1 MASMSWS
8 CAEEGSTVNSR
19 CRTSGRY
26 PDLMSWIHAAA
37 FSAEPLYLNTAS
49 MGLPL
54 RATSDAL
61 TRELAGWSAGRRQA
75 NDYDGTVSRSRELY
89 AELVHVPASWVAI
102 GNQVSPLVGL
112 IAASVPDGAEV
123 LFAANDFTSVS
134 FPFAAHADR
143 GLRLREVPVHRI
155 ADEIGPDTAWVV
167 VSAAQSA
174 TGAVADLDAIE
185 AGAKKHGARTL
196 IDLTQAAGWLDIDA
210 SRFDATVCAAYKW
223 LLSPRG
229 TAFLTLDPELHE
241 SIRPLAANWYAGED
255 PWTSIYGLPLR
266 LAADARRFDVSPAWH
281 AWVGTEASLE
291 FLLDVGAPELE
302 AHALEVSAA
311 FASAA
316 GLPDARSAILALA
329 PVEGA
334 AEEIRDTLARLDVMA
349 ANRAGNLRLSFHVH
363 NTAEEVAPLGEA
375 LRGLVHIA
383 SGR

>member
-1 MASMSWS
+1 
-8 CAEEGSTVNSR
+8 
-19 CRTSGRY
+19 
-26 PDLMSWIHAAA
+26 MSWIHAAA

-49 MGLPL
+49 MGLPPK
-54 RATSDAL
+54 ATTDAL
-61 TRELAGWSAGRRQA
+61 TREIAGWSAGRRQA
-75 NDYDGTVSRSRELY
+75 NDYDATVTRSRQLY
-89 AELVHVPASWVAI
+89 AELVHVPAAWVAI

-123 LFAANDFTSVS
+123 LFAENDFTSVS

-143 GLRLREVPVHRI
+143 GLRLREVPVHTL
-155 ADEIGPDTAWVV
+155 AEEIGSDTAWVV
-167 VSAAQSA
+167 VSAVQSS
-174 TGAVADLDAIE
+174 TGTLADLDAIE
-185 AGAKKHGARTL
+185 AAAKKHGARTL
-196 IDLTQAAGWLDIDA
+196 IDLTQSAGWNDVDA

-223 LLSPRG
+223 LLCPRG
-229 TAFLTLDPELHE
+229 TAFLTLDPELHD

-255 PWTSIYGLPLR
+255 PWSSIYGLPLR
-266 LAADARRFDVSPAWH
+266 LAADARRFDVSPAWQ

-291 FLLDVGAPELE
+291 FLLGVGAPQLE

-334 AEEIRDTLARLDVMA
+334 AQQIKDTLERLDVMA
-349 ANRAGNLRLSFHVH
+349 ANRAGNLRLSFHAH
-363 NTAEEVAPLGEA
+363 NTADEVEPLGAA
-375 LRGLVHIA
+375 LRGLVHIV

>member
-1 MASMSWS
+1 MSW
-8 CAEEGSTVNSR
+8 N
-19 CRTSGRY
+19 
-26 PDLMSWIHAAA
+26 HAAA
-37 FSAEPLYLNTAS
+37 FSAQPLYLNTAS
-49 MGLPL
+49 MGLPP
-54 RATSDAL
+54 RATTQAL
-61 TRELAGWSAGRRQA
+61 TREITGWSAGHRQA
-75 NDYDGTVSRSRELY
+75 NDCDGTVARSRELY
-89 AELVHVPASWVAI
+89 AELAHVPASWVAI
-102 GNQVSPLVGL
+102 GNQVSPFVGL

-123 LFAANDFTSVS
+123 LFAENDFTSIS

-143 GLRLREVPVHRI
+143 GVRLREVPLRCI
-155 ADEIGPDTAWVV
+155 AEEVGPDTAWVV
-167 VSAAQSA
+167 VSAVQSS

-185 AGAKKHGARTL
+185 AAARKHGARTL
-196 IDLTQAAGWLDIDA
+196 IDLTQSAGWNDVDA

-229 TAFLTLDPELHE
+229 TAFLTLDPELHT

-255 PWTSIYGLPLR
+255 PWASIYGLPLR

-291 FLLDVGAPELE
+291 FLLGVGAPALE

-311 FASAA
+311 FAEAA

-334 AEEIRDTLARLDVMA
+334 AGEIKDTLTRLDVMA

-363 NTAEEVAPLGEA
+363 NTAEEVEPLGTA
-375 LRGLVHIA
+375 LRGLVHIVP
-383 SGR
+383 GR

>member
-1 MASMSWS
+1 
-8 CAEEGSTVNSR
+8 
-19 CRTSGRY
+19 
-26 PDLMSWIHAAA
+26 MSWIHAAE
-37 FSAEPLYLNTAS
+37 FSPEPLYLNTAS
-49 MGLPL
+49 MGVPP
-54 RATSDAL
+54 RATTDAL
-61 TRELAGWSAGRRQA
+61 TREIAAWSAGRRQA
-75 NDYDGTVSRSRELY
+75 SDYDGTVGRSRALY
-89 AELVHVPASWVAI
+89 AQLVRVPTEWVAI

-123 LFAANDFTSVS
+123 LFAEHDFTSVS

-167 VSAAQSA
+167 VSAVQSS

-185 AGAKKHGARTL
+185 AAARRHGTRTL
-196 IDLTQAAGWLDIDA
+196 IDLTQAAGWMQVDA

-223 LLSPRG
+223 LLCPRG
-229 TAFLTLDPELHE
+229 TAFLTLTPELHA

-255 PWTSIYGLPLR
+255 PWASIYGLPLR

-291 FLLDVGAPELE
+291 FLLGVGAPELE
-302 AHALEVSAA
+302 AHALAVSGA
-311 FASAA
+311 FAAA
-316 GLPDARSAILALA
+316 AELPDARSAILALA
-329 PVEGA
+329 PADGA
-334 AEEIRDTLARLDVMA
+334 AQEIRDTLARFDVMA

-363 NTAEEVAPLGEA
+363 NTAEDVEPLGAA
-375 LRGLVHIA
+375 LRGLVHIV

>member
-167 VSAAQSA
+167 VSAVQSA

-196 IDLTQAAGWLDIDA
+196 IDLTQAAGRD
-210 SRFDATVCAAYKW
+210 
-223 LLSPRG
+223 G
-229 TAFLTLDPELHE
+229 
-241 SIRPLAANWYAGED
+241 
-255 PWTSIYGLPLR
+255 WTSTR
-266 LAADARRFDVSPAWH
+266 AASTRPC
-281 AWVGTEASLE
+281 
-291 FLLDVGAPELE
+291 AP
-302 AHALEVSAA
+302 
-311 FASAA
+311 
-316 GLPDARSAILALA
+316 P
-329 PVEGA
+329 
-334 AEEIRDTLARLDVMA
+334 T
-349 ANRAGNLRLSFHVH
+349 
-363 NTAEEVAPLGEA
+363 
-375 LRGLVHIA
+375 
-383 SGR
+383 SGS